1 MSWKNIKLIFIKE
14 LVGTIRDK
22 RTIIAMIIIPLIFYP
37 LLFAGIGY
45 FSKIGSMKSEEANSK
60 IMICGAEFA
69 PQLVK
74 HLQDSEKIEILTTK
88 DDFSFELQNGDIQAV
103 LVIPSDFKY
112 KIEQEEPGKL
122 ILKYDITE
130 AKSKVAQKRVNQVIE
145 KYKGEILL
153 QRLSRL
159 DLKEEFLTPLI
170 LQEENI
176 ATAEKITGSF
186 LAVLLPYLI
195 IILIFAGAMHTAVDI
210 TAGEKERGTI
220 ATLLVSQISRLEI
233 VLGKCFAVM
242 LISFTSMVLG
252 LVGLTLA
259 FLSGASIAGG
269 IEGVNF
275 GISINTIFLLFLVLF
290 PLVGLASAV
299 LVMVGIFARNI
310 REASSY
316 ITPIYMLTVFL
327 GIISISQGM
336 ELAGKMFLVPVLNS
350 SFVFKELLMGK
361 IYWDHI
367 LTTFSA
373 NIIIAG
379 IALFGATR
387 LFSKEEVINE
397 KIYYQAR

>member
-1 MSWKNIKLIFIKE
+1 MSWRNIKLIFIKE

-37 LLFAGIGY
+37 VLFTGIGY
-45 FSKIGSMKSEEANSK
+45 FNKLGSMKSEEAASK
-60 IMICGAEFA
+60 IIIRGAEFA

-74 HLQDSEKIEILTTK
+74 HLRDSEKVEILITEEDSPNK
-88 DDFSFELQNGDIQAV
+88 LQNGDVQAV

-122 ILKYDITE
+122 VLKYDTTE
-130 AKSKVAQKRVNQVIE
+130 AKSRVAQKRVNQIIE

-153 QRLSRL
+153 QRISRL
-159 DLKEEFLTPLI
+159 NLQEEFLTPLI

-186 LAVLLPYLI
+186 LAVILPYLI

-252 LVGLTLA
+252 LLGLTLA
-259 FLSGASIAGG
+259 FLLGASIAGG

-327 GIISISQGM
+327 GVISVSQGM
-336 ELAGKMFLVPVLNS
+336 ELTGKMFLVPILNS
-350 SFVFKELLMGK
+350 SFVFKEILMGK
-361 IYWDHI
+361 IYWNHI
-367 LTTFSA
+367 LITFSA

-379 IALFGATR
+379 LALLGATR
-387 LFSKEEVINE
+387 LFTKEEVLF
-397 KIYYQAR
+397 RS

>member
-1 MSWKNIKLIFIKE
+1 MSWRNIKLIFIKE

-37 LLFAGIGY
+37 VLFTGIGY
-45 FSKIGSMKSEEANSK
+45 FNKLGSMKSEEAASK
-60 IMICGAEFA
+60 IIIRGAEFA

-74 HLQDSEKIEILTTK
+74 HLRDSEKVEILITEEDSPNK
-88 DDFSFELQNGDIQAV
+88 LQNGDVQAV

-122 ILKYDITE
+122 VLKYDTTE
-130 AKSKVAQKRVNQVIE
+130 AKSRVAQKRVNQIIE

-153 QRLSRL
+153 QRISRL
-159 DLKEEFLTPLI
+159 NLQEEFLTPLI

-186 LAVLLPYLI
+186 LAVILPYLI

-252 LVGLTLA
+252 LLGLILA
-259 FLSGASIAGG
+259 FLLGASIAGG

-327 GIISISQGM
+327 GVISVSQGM
-336 ELAGKMFLVPVLNS
+336 ELTGKMFLVPILNS
-350 SFVFKELLMGK
+350 SFVFKEILMGK
-361 IYWDHI
+361 IYWNHI
-367 LTTFSA
+367 LITFSA

-379 IALFGATR
+379 LALLGATR
-387 LFSKEEVINE
+387 LFTKEEVLF
-397 KIYYQAR
+397 RS

>member
-1 MSWKNIKLIFIKE
+1 MKTNWKNIKLIFTKE

-60 IMICGAEFA
+60 IMIYGAEFA

-122 ILKYDITE
+122 FLRYDTTE
-130 AKSKVAQKRVNQVIE
+130 AKSRIAKQRINQVIE
-145 KYKGEILL
+145 KYKSEIIL

-159 DLKEEFLTPLI
+159 DLQEEFLTPLI

-176 ATAEKITGSF
+176 ATAEKMTGSF

-242 LISFTSMVLG
+242 LISFTFMALG

-259 FLSGASIAGG
+259 FLSGASIAGD

-275 GISINTIFLLFLVLF
+275 GISISTIFLVFLVLF

-316 ITPIYMLTVFL
+316 IAPIFMLTVFL
-327 GIISISQGM
+327 GVISISQGM
-336 ELAGKMFLVPVLNS
+336 ELSGKMFLVPVLNS

-387 LFSKEEVINE
+387 LFSKEEVLF
-397 KIYYQAR
+397 RS

>member
-1 MSWKNIKLIFIKE
+1 MNWKNIKLIFIKE

-37 LLFAGIGY
+37 LLFTGVGY
-45 FSKIGSMKSEEANSK
+45 FNKMGSMKSEETNSK
-60 IMICGAEFA
+60 IMIYGMEFA

-74 HLQDSEKIEILTTK
+74 HLQDSEKIEILTTE
-88 DDFSFELQNGDIQAV
+88 DDPSFKLRNGDIQAV

-112 KIEQEEPGKL
+112 KTEQEEPGKI
-122 ILKYDITE
+122 ILKYDATE
-130 AKSKVAQKRVNQVIE
+130 AKSRIAQKRVNQIIE

-153 QRLSRL
+153 QRISRL
-159 DLKEEFLTPLI
+159 NLKEEFLTPLI

-176 ATAEKITGSF
+176 ATAEKIAGSF

-220 ATLLVSQISRLEI
+220 ATLLVSQVSRLEI
-233 VLGKCFAVM
+233 VLGKCLAVM

-252 LVGLTLA
+252 LLGLTLA
-259 FLSGASIAGG
+259 FLLGASIAGG
-269 IEGVNF
+269 IEGMNF

-310 REASSY
+310 REASNY
-316 ITPIYMLTVFL
+316 ITPIYMLTVLL
-327 GIISISQGM
+327 GIVSVSQGM
-336 ELAGKMFLVPVLNS
+336 ELTGKMFLVPILNS

-373 NIIIAG
+373 NTVIAG
-379 IALFGATR
+379 FALLGATR
-387 LFSKEEVINE
+387 LFSKEEVLF
-397 KIYYQAR
+397 RS

>member
-1 MSWKNIKLIFIKE
+1 MSWKNIKLIFTKE

-37 LLFAGIGY
+37 LLFTGIGY
-45 FSKIGSMKSEEANSK
+45 FNKVGSMKSEEVTSK
-60 IMICGAEFA
+60 IMIYGAEFA

-74 HLQDSEKIEILTTK
+74 HLQDYEKIEVLTIE
-88 DDFSFELQNGDIQAV
+88 DDSPAKLHNGDIQAV
-103 LVIPSDFKY
+103 LIVPPDFKY
-112 KIEQEEPGKL
+112 KIEREEPIKL
-122 ILKYDITE
+122 ILKYDTTE
-130 AKSKVAQKRVNQVIE
+130 AKSRIAQKRVNQIIE
-145 KYKGEILL
+145 EYKSEIIL

-176 ATAEKITGSF
+176 ATAEKMTGSF
-186 LAVLLPYLI
+186 LALLLPYLI

-233 VLGKCFAVM
+233 VLGKCVAVM

-252 LVGLTLA
+252 LLGLTLA

-269 IEGVNF
+269 IQGVNF

-316 ITPIYMLTVFL
+316 ITPIYMLTVLL
-327 GIISISQGM
+327 GIVSVSQGM
-336 ELAGKMFLVPVLNS
+336 ELTGNMFLVPVLNS

-387 LFSKEEVINE
+387 LFNKEEVLF
-397 KIYYQAR
+397 RS

>member
-37 LLFAGIGY
+37 LLFTGIGY
-45 FSKIGSMKSEEANSK
+45 FSKVGSMKSEEANSK
-60 IMICGAEFA
+60 IMIYGAEFA

-74 HLQDSEKIEILTTK
+74 HLQDSEKIEILIMEE
-88 DDFSFELQNGDIQAV
+88 DFSNKLQNGDIQAV
-103 LVIPSDFKY
+103 LAIPSDFKY
-112 KIEQEEPGKL
+112 KTEQEEPGKI
-122 ILKYDITE
+122 ILKYDATE
-130 AKSKVAQKRVNQVIE
+130 AKSRIAQKRVNQIIE

-153 QRLSRL
+153 QRISRL
-159 DLKEEFLTPLI
+159 NLKEEFLTPLI

-176 ATAEKITGSF
+176 ATAEKIAGSF

-220 ATLLVSQISRLEI
+220 ATLLVSQVSRLEI
-233 VLGKCFAVM
+233 VLGKCLAVM

-252 LVGLTLA
+252 LLGLTLA
-259 FLSGASIAGG
+259 FLLGASIAGG
-269 IEGVNF
+269 IEGMNF

-310 REASSY
+310 REASNY

-327 GIISISQGM
+327 GVISISQGM
-336 ELAGKMFLVPVLNS
+336 ELTGKMFLVPILNS

-373 NIIIAG
+373 NTVIAG
-379 IALFGATR
+379 FALLGATR
-387 LFSKEEVINE
+387 LFSKEEVLF
-397 KIYYQAR
+397 RS

>member
-37 LLFAGIGY
+37 LLFTGIGY
-45 FSKIGSMKSEEANSK
+45 FNKVGSMKSEEAASK
-60 IMICGAEFA
+60 IMISGAEFA

-74 HLQDSEKIEILTTK
+74 HLQDYEKIEVLTIEDDSPTK
-88 DDFSFELQNGDIQAV
+88 LQNGDIQAV
-103 LVIPSDFKY
+103 LVVPPDFKY
-112 KIEQEEPGKL
+112 KIKQGGPSKL
-122 ILKYDITE
+122 ILKYDTTE
-130 AKSKVAQKRVNQVIE
+130 AKSRIAKQRISQVIE

-159 DLKEEFLTPLI
+159 DLKEEFLNPLI

-176 ATAEKITGSF
+176 ATAEKMTGSF

-252 LVGLTLA
+252 LIGLTLA

-269 IEGVNF
+269 IEGVQL

-316 ITPIYMLTVFL
+316 ITPIYMLTIFL

-336 ELAGKMFLVPVLNS
+336 ELTGKMFLVPVLNS

-361 IYWDHI
+361 IYWNHI
-367 LTTFSA
+367 ITTFSA
-373 NIIIAG
+373 NMVIAG
-379 IALFGATR
+379 LALLGATR
-387 LFSKEEVINE
+387 LFSKEEVLF
-397 KIYYQAR
+397 RS

>member
-1 MSWKNIKLIFIKE
+1 MSWRNIKLIFIKE

-37 LLFAGIGY
+37 VLFTGIGY
-45 FSKIGSMKSEEANSK
+45 FNKLGSMKSEEAASK
-60 IMICGAEFA
+60 IIIRGAEFA

-74 HLQDSEKIEILTTK
+74 HLRDSEKVEILITEEDSPNK
-88 DDFSFELQNGDIQAV
+88 LQNGDVQAV

-122 ILKYDITE
+122 ILKYDTTE
-130 AKSKVAQKRVNQVIE
+130 AKSRVAQKRVNQIIE

-153 QRLSRL
+153 QRISRL
-159 DLKEEFLTPLI
+159 NLQEEFLTPLI

-186 LAVLLPYLI
+186 LAVILPYLI

-252 LVGLTLA
+252 LLGLILA
-259 FLSGASIAGG
+259 FLLGASIAGG

-327 GIISISQGM
+327 GVISVSQGM
-336 ELAGKMFLVPVLNS
+336 ELTGKMFLVPILNS

-361 IYWDHI
+361 IYWNHI
-367 LTTFSA
+367 LITFSA

-379 IALFGATR
+379 LALLGATR
-387 LFSKEEVINE
+387 LFTKEEVLF
-397 KIYYQAR
+397 RS

>member
-1 MSWKNIKLIFIKE
+1 MSWKNIRLIFIKE

-37 LLFAGIGY
+37 VLFTGIGY
-45 FSKIGSMKSEEANSK
+45 FNKLGSMKSEEAASK
-60 IMICGAEFA
+60 IIIRGAEFA

-74 HLQDSEKIEILTTK
+74 HLRDSEKVEILITEEDSPNK
-88 DDFSFELQNGDIQAV
+88 LQNGDVQAV

-122 ILKYDITE
+122 ILKYDTTE
-130 AKSKVAQKRVNQVIE
+130 AKSRVAQKRVNQIIE

-153 QRLSRL
+153 QRISRL
-159 DLKEEFLTPLI
+159 NLQEEFLTPLI

-186 LAVLLPYLI
+186 LAVILPYLI

-252 LVGLTLA
+252 LLGLILA
-259 FLSGASIAGG
+259 FLLGASIAGG

-327 GIISISQGM
+327 GVISVSQGM
-336 ELAGKMFLVPVLNS
+336 ELTGKMFLVPILNS

-361 IYWDHI
+361 IYWNHI
-367 LTTFSA
+367 LITFSA
-373 NIIIAG
+373 NMVIAG
-379 IALFGATR
+379 LALLGATR
-387 LFSKEEVINE
+387 LFTKEEVLF
-397 KIYYQAR
+397 RS

>member
-1 MSWKNIKLIFIKE
+1 MNWKNIKLIFIKE

-37 LLFAGIGY
+37 LLFTGIGY
-45 FSKIGSMKSEEANSK
+45 FNKMGSMKSEETNSK
-60 IMICGAEFA
+60 IMIYGMEFA

-74 HLQDSEKIEILTTK
+74 YLQDSEKIEILTTE
-88 DDFSFELQNGDIQAV
+88 DDSSFKLHNGDIQAV
-103 LVIPSDFKY
+103 LVIPSDFNY
-112 KIEQEEPGKL
+112 KTEQEEPSKI
-122 ILKYDITE
+122 ILKYDATE
-130 AKSKVAQKRVNQVIE
+130 AKSRIAQKRVNQIIE
-145 KYKGEILL
+145 KYKGEIIL

-195 IILIFAGAMHTAVDI
+195 IVLIFAGAMHTAVDI

-220 ATLLVSQISRLEI
+220 ATLLVSQINRLEI
-233 VLGKCFAVM
+233 VLGKCFAIM
-242 LISFTSMVLG
+242 LISFIGMVLG
-252 LVGLTLA
+252 LLGLALA
-259 FLSGASIAGG
+259 FLLGASVAGG

-327 GIISISQGM
+327 GVISISQGM
-336 ELAGKMFLVPVLNS
+336 ELSGKMFLVPVLNS
-350 SFVFKELLMGK
+350 SFVLKELLMGK

-367 LTTFSA
+367 LTTFIA
-373 NIIIAG
+373 NMVIAG
-379 IALFGATR
+379 LALLGATR
-387 LFSKEEVINE
+387 LFSKEEVLF
-397 KIYYQAR
+397 RS

>member
-37 LLFAGIGY
+37 VLFTGIGY
-45 FSKIGSMKSEEANSK
+45 FNKLGSMKSEEAASK
-60 IMICGAEFA
+60 IIIRGAEFA

-74 HLQDSEKIEILTTK
+74 HLRDSEKVEILITEEDSPNK
-88 DDFSFELQNGDIQAV
+88 LQNGDVQAV

-122 ILKYDITE
+122 VLKYDTTE
-130 AKSKVAQKRVNQVIE
+130 AKSRVAQKRVNQIIE

-153 QRLSRL
+153 QRISRL
-159 DLKEEFLTPLI
+159 NLQEEFLTPLI

-186 LAVLLPYLI
+186 LAVILPYLI

-252 LVGLTLA
+252 LLGLTLA
-259 FLSGASIAGG
+259 FLLGASIAGG

-327 GIISISQGM
+327 GVISVSQGM
-336 ELAGKMFLVPVLNS
+336 ELTGKMFLVPILNS
-350 SFVFKELLMGK
+350 SFVFKEILMGK
-361 IYWDHI
+361 IYWNHI
-367 LTTFSA
+367 LITFSA

-379 IALFGATR
+379 LALLGATR
-387 LFSKEEVINE
+387 LFTKEEVLF
-397 KIYYQAR
+397 RS

>member
-60 IMICGAEFA
+60 IIIYGAEFA
-69 PQLVK
+69 PQLAK
-74 HLQDSEKIEILTTK
+74 YLQDYEKIEVLTIEDDSPTK
-88 DDFSFELQNGDIQAV
+88 LQNGDIQAV

-112 KIEQEEPGKL
+112 KIEQEESSKL
-122 ILKYDITE
+122 ILKYDTTE
-130 AKSKVAQKRVNQVIE
+130 AKSRIAKQRINQVIE
-145 KYKGEILL
+145 KYKSEIIL

-159 DLKEEFLTPLI
+159 DLQEEFLTPLI

-176 ATAEKITGSF
+176 ATAEKMTGSF

-242 LISFTSMVLG
+242 LISFTSMALG
-252 LVGLTLA
+252 LVGLALA

-269 IEGVNF
+269 IEGVQF

-336 ELAGKMFLVPVLNS
+336 ELTGKMFLVPVLNS

-373 NIIIAG
+373 NMVIAG
-379 IALFGATR
+379 LALLGATR
-387 LFSKEEVINE
+387 LFSKEEVLF
-397 KIYYQAR
+397 RS